1 MRWKTMTTMNRMGMA
16 LLAAALSVGIAGAQE
31 RAERLA
37 QAPAPW
43 LQEDP
48 GSRVYASAR
57 GALNAGRYHE
67 AAEQFGG
74 LREQFPESGY
84 VADSYYYQAFALSRL
99 GGRAELRQAME
110 LLRVQAERF
119 PDAAS
124 RGDAR
129 ELTVRVEAQLA
140 RRGDARAAAAIAEQ
154 AAGPCGDEEQAT
166 RAAALMALL
175 NMNAERAI
183 PLLREVLQSRDE
195 CSVGLRRQAVFM
207 IAQKMDDES
216 VDLLLDLAHRNPDPD
231 PEVREQAVFWLSQV
245 ESDEALD
252 ALHGLLDESEDP
264 QIRES
269 ALFAISQHRSSRAVE
284 FLRQYAERQDLTAEQ
299 REQVIFFIGQSEG
312 GAEYLM
318 QLYDALQDAESKE
331 HALFGIAQGQTDETR
346 QWLVD
351 RAMDPSEDVEV
362 RKNALFLAG
371 QVGGLDTS
379 QLRELYGSF
388 SDRELREQVIFVAS
402 QRPGTDVVD
411 FLMEVAQD
419 EEDPELRESAIFWLG
434 QSDDPRVAEFLL
446 GLIRR

>member
-1 MRWKTMTTMNRMGMA
+1 MTMMNGMGMA
-16 LLAAALSVGIAGAQE
+16 LLAAALTVGNVGAQAS
-31 RAERLA
+31 AERFA
-37 QAPAPW
+37 QAPEPW

-67 AAEQFGG
+67 AAEQFGE
-74 LREQFPESGY
+74 LREQYPGSGY

-99 GGRAELRQAME
+99 GGRAELRQAVE
-110 LLRVQAERF
+110 LLRAQAERF
-119 PDAAS
+119 PDASS

-140 RRGDARAAAAIAEQ
+140 RRGDAQAAAAIAQQ
-154 AAGPCGDEEQAT
+154 ASSPCGGEEQAT

-195 CSVGLRRQAVFM
+195 CSVELRRQAVFM

-245 ESDEALD
+245 KSDEALD
-252 ALHGLLDESEDP
+252 ALEGLLLESDDP
-264 QIRES
+264 EIQEN
-269 ALFAISQHRSSRAVE
+269 ALFAISQHQSPRSTE
-284 FLRQYAERQDLTAEQ
+284 ILRQYAERSDLSAEQ
-299 REQVIFFIGQSEG
+299 RENALFFIGQTEG
-312 GAEYLM
+312 GTEYLM
-318 QLYDALQDAESKE
+318 QLYDALQNAEAKE
-331 HALFGIAQGQTDETR
+331 HALFGIAQGDTDETR

-371 QVGGLDTS
+371 QVGGLATS

-388 SDRELREQVIFVAS
+388 DDRELREQVIDRGPRWWTFSWRSPRTRKMPNSGRAPS
-402 QRPGTDVVD
+402 SGLARATTRAWPSSS
-411 FLMEVAQD
+411 
-419 EEDPELRESAIFWLG
+419 SA
-434 QSDDPRVAEFLL
+434 
-446 GLIRR
+446 